1 MVTFYNQIFIPP
13 HPLPIP
19 STQQGP
25 WHLWALGYLVPF
37 QSLPSLPLPSD
48 PWDPGL
54 TAKDLLFRGGYQ
66 FRRHPRAVLDVTE
79 QVRGP
84 ARWTVPWARGYAS

>member
-1 MVTFYNQIFIPP
+1 MPVYRRIRGTSTHPTIRMDDKQMKLLRFYQKPRQLF
-13 HPLPIP
+13 
-19 STQQGP
+19 
-25 WHLWALGYLVPF
+25 
-37 QSLPSLPLPSD
+37 LPSLPLPSD

-84 ARWTVPWARGYAS
+84 ARWTVPWSRGYAS